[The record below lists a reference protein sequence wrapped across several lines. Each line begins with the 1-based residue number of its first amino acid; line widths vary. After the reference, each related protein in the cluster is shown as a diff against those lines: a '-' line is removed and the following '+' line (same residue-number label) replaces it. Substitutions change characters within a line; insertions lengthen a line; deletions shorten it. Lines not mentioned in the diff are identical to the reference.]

1 MAGESYRDLM
11 EAAVQ
16 FADEAG
22 RITLKYFRGEFEVE
36 RKADTS
42 FVTVA
47 DREAEARLRE
57 LIEARFPEDGI
68 VGEEFGETRPAARRR
83 WILDP
88 IDGTFSFVHGVP
100 LYGVLIGVEEDG
112 EPVAG
117 VINLAALDETV
128 VAAKGEGCFWQG
140 RRAQVSETAGLGE
153 ALLIV
158 TEKYYAQPVPGDAIP
173 RLIRAAGP
181 VRTWGDCYGYAL
193 VATGRADV
201 AVDPVMS
208 VWDCGPLLTIIE
220 EAGGRFSD
228 WKGERTISGGN
239 AVATNGKL
247 HDAVLALLRGD
258 G

>member
-16 FADEAG
+16 FAEEAG

-36 RKADTS
+36 RKPDTS
-42 FVTVA
+42 PVTIA
-47 DREAEARLRE
+47 DKETEAHLRAA
-57 LIEARFPEDGI
+57 IESRFPQDGI
-68 VGEEFGETRPAARRR
+68 IGEEFGETRPDARRR

-88 IDGTFSFVHGVP
+88 IDGTFSFIHGVP

-117 VINLAALDETV
+117 VINLAALDEV
-128 VAAKGEGCFWQG
+128 VAAAKGEGCFWQG
-140 RRAQVSETAGLGE
+140 ERARVSETADLKESLFLTSEMNFDMMHRSG
-153 ALLIV
+153 AMRRFV
-158 TEKYYAQPVPGDAIP
+158 
-173 RLIRAAGP
+173 AAGRAG
-181 VRTWGDCYGYAL
+181 RTWGDCYGYAL
-193 VATGRADV
+193 VATGRAD
-201 AVDPVMS
+201 AMIDPYMH
-208 VWDCGPLLTIIE
+208 VWDCGPMLTIIE

-247 HDAVLALLRGD
+247 HDAVLALLRPNG
-258 G
+258 